1 MVAGRQR
8 KEEFNFFIGELM
20 ARYTDSV
27 CKLCRR
33 EKQKLFL
40 KGQKC
45 FTEKCPIE
53 SRNYPPGQHGNS
65 RRSKISE
72 YGIQLREKQ
81 KIKRSYGLLET
92 QFRNYFVSA
101 NKQKGITGD
110 NLIKLL
116 ESRLDNVVY
125 RLGFASSRKQARQ
138 LIRHRHL
145 TVNDRIVDIPSYL
158 LSAGDIVKIREK
170 SKKMDAIHSS
180 LKRVK
185 DTTYP
190 WLQIDKASLAGTFL
204 QVPERADVPLNANE
218 QLVIE
223 LYSK

>member
-1 MVAGRQR
+1 
-8 KEEFNFFIGELM
+8 M

-53 SRNYPPGQHGNS
+53 NKNYPPGEHGLS
-65 RRSKISE
+65 RRTKISE

-81 KIKRSYGLLET
+81 KIKRLYGLLET
-92 QFRNYFVSA
+92 QFRNYFEKA
-101 NKQKGITGD
+101 NKQKGITGE
-110 NLIKLL
+110 NLIQLL
-116 ESRLDNVVY
+116 EKRFDNVIY
-125 RLGFASSRKQARQ
+125 RLGFAASRKQARQ
-138 LIRHRHL
+138 LIRHRHFL
-145 TVNDRIVDIPSYL
+145 INERRVDIPSYSL
-158 LSAGDIVKIREK
+158 TPGDVIKLRDK
-170 SKKMDAIHSS
+170 SKKMDVIHDS

-185 DTTYP
+185 DSTYS
-190 WLQIDKASLAGTFL
+190 WLTVDKANLLGTFVE
-204 QVPERADVPLNANE
+204 VPQREDVPLNANE
-218 QLVIE
+218 QLVVE

>member
-1 MVAGRQR
+1 
-8 KEEFNFFIGELM
+8 M

-53 SRNYPPGQHGNS
+53 QRNYPPGQHGLN
-65 RRSKISE
+65 RRSKVSE
-72 YGIQLREKQ
+72 YGVQLREKQ

-92 QFRNYFVSA
+92 QFRNYFEKATS
-101 NKQKGITGD
+101 QKGRTGE

-116 ESRLDNVVY
+116 ERRLDNVVF

-138 LIRHRHL
+138 LITHRHII
-145 TVNDRIVDIPSYL
+145 VNNIPVDIPAYL
-158 LSAGDIVKIREK
+158 LKAGDVIQIKEK
-170 SKKMDAIHSS
+170 SKKLDAIHNS

-185 DTTYP
+185 DNTYG
-190 WLQIDKASLAGTFL
+190 WLTVDKATLSGTFV
-204 QVPERADVPLNANE
+204 QIPERADVPLNANE
-218 QLVIE
+218 QLVVE

>member
-1 MVAGRQR
+1 
-8 KEEFNFFIGELM
+8 M

-33 EKQKLFL
+33 ERQKLFL

-45 FTEKCPIE
+45 FSEKCPIE
-53 SRNYPPGQHGNS
+53 ERNYPPGQHGLS
-65 RRSKISE
+65 RRAKVSE
-72 YGIQLREKQ
+72 YGVQLREKQ

-92 QFRNYFVSA
+92 QFRNYFEKA
-101 NKQKGITGD
+101 NKQKGITGE

-116 ESRLDNVVY
+116 ERRLDNVVY

-138 LIRHRHL
+138 LIRHRHVL
-145 TVNDRIVDIPSYL
+145 VNNVLVDIPAYL
-158 LSAGDIVKIREK
+158 LRAGDMIQIKDK
-170 SKKMDAIHSS
+170 SKKLDAIHNS

-185 DTTYP
+185 DNTYN
-190 WLQIDKASLAGTFL
+190 WLTVDKATLSGTFV

-218 QLVIE
+218 QLVVE

>member
-1 MVAGRQR
+1 
-8 KEEFNFFIGELM
+8 M
-20 ARYTDSV
+20 ARYTDTV

-45 FTEKCPIE
+45 FTDKCPVE
-53 SRNYPPGQHGNS
+53 QRNYPPGQHGVS
-65 RRSKISE
+65 RRAKVSE

-92 QFRNYFVSA
+92 QFRNYFEKA
-101 NKQKGITGD
+101 NKLKGITGD
-110 NLIKLL
+110 NLVKFL

-138 LIRHRHL
+138 LIRHRHI
-145 TVNDRIVDIPSYL
+145 TVNERMVDIPSFIL
-158 LSAGDIVKIREK
+158 DAGDIIKIKDK
-170 SKKMDAIHSS
+170 SKKLDLIHNS

-185 DTTYP
+185 DNTYS
-190 WLQIDKASLAGTFL
+190 WLSIDKASLSGTFL

-218 QLVIE
+218 QLVVE

>member
-1 MVAGRQR
+1 
-8 KEEFNFFIGELM
+8 M
-20 ARYTDSV
+20 ARYTGSV

-45 FTEKCPIE
+45 FSEKCPIE
-53 SRNYPPGQHGNS
+53 KRNYPPGQHGLS

-81 KIKRSYGLLET
+81 KIKRTYGVLET
-92 QFRNYFVSA
+92 QFYTYYEKASR
-101 NKQKGITGD
+101 QKGRTGE

-116 ESRLDNVVY
+116 ERRLDNVVY
-125 RLGFASSRKQARQ
+125 RLGLAPSRKAARQ
-138 LIRHRHL
+138 LVRHRHVI
-145 TVNDRIVDIPSYL
+145 VNATLVDIPSYIVDP
-158 LSAGDIVKIREK
+158 GDVIKVSDK
-170 SKKMDAIHSS
+170 SKKLDMIHNS

-185 DTTYP
+185 ENLYP
-190 WLQIDKASLAGTFL
+190 WLQIDKASLSGTFL
-204 QVPERADVPLNANE
+204 QVPERSEIPLNANE
-218 QLVIE
+218 QLVVE